1 MDRCVWR
8 LGGLLVTA
16 VAMSRTANPV
26 WPSAHIGYGAYMSSA
41 MKPSDRM
48 TVAEFLAWDAPG
60 DTSWQLVDGE
70 PIAMAPT
77 SRTHGTLQLELG
89 SLIRNHLA
97 DAGNACIVIAAAGIV
112 PRVRASENFRIP
124 DLAVTCTRYETEEYD
139 VSNPILLVEV
149 LSPSN
154 RADTWRNVWVFTTIP
169 SLREI
174 LILSSTAVRAEL
186 LRRGSDGSWP
196 AASTVIEDGDLILDS
211 IDFTVPLA
219 AIYRTTR
226 LARG

>member
-1 MDRCVWR
+1 
-8 LGGLLVTA
+8 
-16 VAMSRTANPV
+16 
-26 WPSAHIGYGAYMSSA
+26 
-41 MKPSDRM
+41 M

-60 DTSWQLVDGE
+60 ETRWQLFDGE

-77 SRTHGTLQLELG
+77 SRTHGTLLLELG
-89 SLIRNHLA
+89 SLIRNHLT
-97 DAGNACIVIAAAGIV
+97 DAGSPCTVIAAPGIV
-112 PRVRASENFRIP
+112 PRVRANENFRIP

-139 VSNPILLVEV
+139 VSNPVLIVEV

-154 RADTWRNVWVFTTIP
+154 RADTWRNVWAFTTIP

-186 LRRGSDGSWP
+186 LRRGSDGNWP

-211 IDFTVPLA
+211 INLTLPLP

-226 LARG
+226 LAHD

>member
-1 MDRCVWR
+1 
-8 LGGLLVTA
+8 
-16 VAMSRTANPV
+16 
-26 WPSAHIGYGAYMSSA
+26 
-41 MKPSDRM
+41 M

-60 DTSWQLVDGE
+60 ETRWQLIDGE
-70 PIAMAPT
+70 PIAMVPT

-89 SLIRNHLA
+89 GLIGNHLV
-97 DAGNACIVIAAAGIV
+97 DAGSPCTVIAAPGIV
-112 PRVRASENFRIP
+112 PRVRANENFRIP

-139 VSNPILLVEV
+139 VSNPVLIVEI

-154 RADTWRNVWVFTTIP
+154 RADTWRNVWAFTTVP

-174 LILSSTAVRAEL
+174 LLLSSTAVRAEL

-196 AASTVIEDGDLILDS
+196 AASAVIDGGDLILDS

-219 AIYRTTR
+219 EVYRTTR